1 MSVVGSRNL
10 PPSEPLINHDRNM
23 ILGCSTCDDFVVVS
37 GCFTCND
44 FVVASGCFT
53 KSYRRVIPPGLCPL
67 GIPTGYH
74 ILTCFMNP
82 ADSHVSCLSMPNFH
96 YSTNTCQCQIIIS
109 ITDHNRYSPFLQC
122 CIQTGED
129 FFYRGDHFGVGG
141 WYDSN
146 E

>member
-1 MSVVGSRNL
+1 MQWSHFAIGGVSHAMVLLR
-10 PPSEPLINHDRNM
+10 HW
-23 ILGCSTCDDFVVVS
+23 GCS
-37 GCFTCND
+37 TCND

-82 ADSHVSCLSMPNFH
+82 VDSHVSCLSMPNLH

-109 ITDHNRYSPFLQC
+109 ITDHNRYPPFLQC

>member
-1 MSVVGSRNL
+1 MKWFCFNIGDV
-10 PPSEPLINHDRNM
+10 PHAM
-23 ILGCSTCDDFVVVS
+23 IAFCHW
-37 GCFTCND
+37 GCFTCDD

-82 ADSHVSCLSMPNFH
+82 ADSHVSCLSMPNLH

-109 ITDHNRYSPFLQC
+109 IIDHNRYSPFLRC
-122 CIQTGED
+122 CIRTGEVV
-129 FFYRGDHFGVGG
+129 FYRGDYFGVVG